1 MYYLIST
8 LIQYVAEIFKMGV
21 MYIVTAR
28 SVFDES
34 IPIYIQI
41 MDMIKQRICAG
52 QLSMGDKLPSVRDM
66 AGELMVNP
74 NTVQRAYQELER
86 EEMVFTQR
94 GMGTFVTRDKDKID
108 TVREE
113 LASRLVQQFVEGMFG
128 LGFEEEQIKRYVEV
142 YLEDGYIT
150 GPER

>member
-86 EEMVFTQR
+86 ERRWSLRKGEWELLSP
-94 GMGTFVTRDKDKID
+94 GTRIKSILSGK
-108 TVREE
+108 
-113 LASRLVQQFVEGMFG
+113 SWHLV
-128 LGFEEEQIKRYVEV
+128 
-142 YLEDGYIT
+142 
-150 GPER
+150 

>member
-1 MYYLIST
+1 
-8 LIQYVAEIFKMGV
+8 

-34 IPIYIQI
+34 KPIYIQI

-52 QLSMGDKLPSVRDM
+52 QLSMGEKLPSVRDM
-66 AGELMVNP
+66 AGELKVNP

-94 GMGTFVTRDKDKID
+94 GMGTFVSEDKDKID
-108 TVREE
+108 TVRDE

-128 LGFEEEQIKRYVEV
+128 LGFEEEQIKRCVEA

>member
-128 LGFEEEQIKRYVEV
+128 LGFEEEQIKRCVEA

>member
-1 MYYLIST
+1 VYYLIST